1 MIQSG
6 GSFEMFDPINPIKV
20 LSKIANKAKN
30 LSIVDIPKNFI
41 KYFRIFSRT
50 GITLTNNEIK
60 DMKVIKCLENRE
72 ILLWK
77 VYSLH

>member
-1 MIQSG
+1 MSKIIQSG
-6 GSFEMFDPINPIKV
+6 GSFEMFNPINPINPIKV
-20 LSKIANKAKN
+20 LSKTEILIEIISK
-30 LSIVDIPKNFI
+30 
-41 KYFRIFSRT
+41 T
-50 GITLTNNEIK
+50 EITLTNNEIK

>member
-1 MIQSG
+1 MLNPIN
-6 GSFEMFDPINPIKV
+6 PINPIKV
-20 LSKIANKAKN
+20 LSKTEILIEIISK
-30 LSIVDIPKNFI
+30 
-41 KYFRIFSRT
+41 T
-50 GITLTNNEIK
+50 EITLTNNEIK

>member
-1 MIQSG
+1 
-6 GSFEMFDPINPIKV
+6 MFNPINPINPIKV
-20 LSKIANKAKN
+20 LSKTEILIEIISK
-30 LSIVDIPKNFI
+30 
-41 KYFRIFSRT
+41 T
-50 GITLTNNEIK
+50 EITLTNNEIK